1 MDTKRVSG
9 YIKNNDI
16 TKYGLKLKIGTE
28 KDSYIKQ
35 QPDLKPYVELYVNG
49 KKVKELDVI
58 NGNAEYSI
66 NVEPSSDDIY
76 NIQIKTNCY
85 FVPKQVGISNDTR
98 ELSYRLYY
106 IEAD

>member
-1 MDTKRVSG
+1 M
-9 YIKNNDI
+9 
-16 TKYGLKLKIGTE
+16 KLKIGTE
-28 KDSYIKQ
+28 KYSYIKQ

-58 NGNAEYSI
+58 NGNAEYRI
-66 NVEPSSDDIY
+66 NVDPSSDDIY

-98 ELSYRLYY
+98 ELSYTHYY
-106 IEAD
+106 IAAH

>member
-58 NGNAEYSI
+58 NGNAEY
-66 NVEPSSDDIY
+66 
-76 NIQIKTNCY
+76 
-85 FVPKQVGISNDTR
+85 
-98 ELSYRLYY
+98 LSL
-106 IEAD
+106 IHI

>member
-49 KKVKELDVI
+49 KRSKNWML
-58 NGNAEYSI
+58 
-66 NVEPSSDDIY
+66 
-76 NIQIKTNCY
+76 
-85 FVPKQVGISNDTR
+85 
-98 ELSYRLYY
+98 
-106 IEAD
+106 